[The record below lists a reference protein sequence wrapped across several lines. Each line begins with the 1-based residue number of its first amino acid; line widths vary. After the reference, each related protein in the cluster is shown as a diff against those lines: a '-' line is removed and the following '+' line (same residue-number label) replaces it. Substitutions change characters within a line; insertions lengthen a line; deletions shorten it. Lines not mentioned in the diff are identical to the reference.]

1 MVEKPTFEKL
11 GEGTEK
17 AGGTKSEDSGF
28 EMAYR
33 HYKRFY
39 EAMEGIDEAIQSAD
53 RVDRMLDNVM
63 ETVLQIFECDRAWL
77 FHPCNPDAD
86 SFRVTVESTTEAFP
100 GAKALGKA
108 VPMTADMADYCRRAL
123 AVPGEVVLDPPEGR
137 EMEND
142 IAIQFDVQSL
152 MLMALYP
159 RVGETWMFGLHQCGY
174 RRNWRQADRRLF
186 RRIGFRITD
195 ALSSR
200 LYLQQLEESEKR
212 YRHLFETALDAIYL
226 VSLDTLEIKDCN
238 PKAVEMDG
246 YTFEEMAGGMTLTQ
260 IHPTEEGDKLARI
273 ISTIREEGSV
283 ESVGGL
289 HHFTKAGR
297 WVPIE
302 LNGKFITFPEGEF
315 ALFHVRDVS
324 ERMKT
329 EQALRESEENAR
341 ALLNA
346 STESAFL
353 LKPDGTVLTLNEVT
367 AQRLK
372 KQTKDILGQCIYDF
386 VPGPVAE
393 SRKKRIEEVLR
404 TGRPVRFEDERWG
417 DIIDQTLYP
426 VMDGDGNV
434 VRIAV
439 FGRDVTDSRRSE
451 QALRESEKEF
461 RMLIENIV
469 DWVWKVD
476 VNGCYTYVSP
486 QMESIMG
493 YPTSEV
499 LGKTPFDFMRL
510 EEAERVRSMYAKALA
525 DRDRIERMEDTL
537 LARDGR
543 EVVFETNATPIFD
556 EEGNF
561 QGYMGTCRDITERK
575 RSEAALRASEERF
588 DLAMRFANDGLF
600 DWNLET
606 NEIYYSPVW
615 KRILGYEDHE
625 IENEFSEW
633 ERLTK
638 ADDVESS
645 WAMMREVMAGRK
657 GRFEIEFQMR
667 HKEGHWVDIF
677 ARANVV
683 RDDRGKPV
691 RVLGTH
697 VDVTQRKRAER
708 DLEKVKEQLEA
719 LWSITK
725 IADADIKSISDHVLA
740 EVEKMTAS
748 KHAFYGFLTEDEKTM
763 VLHAWSPKT
772 MDDCRVTG
780 KPVHFPID
788 KAGIWADAV
797 RQRRTVILNDYRS
810 DRQGK
815 KDLPEGHVDLT
826 RFMVV
831 PVVSNDKVLSVAA
844 VANKQEAYTEADEK
858 QVRGFLANVQ
868 ILLDRKQAEKEK
880 LELMERLQHVQRM
893 EAIGTLAGGVA
904 HDFNNILSPI
914 LVQTELAKLNLP
926 QDHAVQENLDEVLKA
941 GHRAADLVKHILTFS
956 RQEKQKHVIFDM
968 RGTVKEVLKLI
979 RATIPS
985 SIEIVQRIS
994 AEPATIMGDP
1004 TGIHEVL
1011 MNLCSNAAQAMDEMG
1026 SVLQVE
1032 LREVELDREF
1042 VKELPGVSPGAF
1054 VRLSV
1059 SDTGHGI
1066 PREVIGRIFD
1076 PYFTTK
1082 EVGKGTGMG
1091 LAVAH
1096 GVVREHGGAI
1106 TVYSE
1111 PGQGTTFHVLFP
1123 KVQGEVIEAAGASK
1137 GIQTGTE
1144 RILFVD
1150 DEEAIIRSG
1159 SQMLEL
1165 LGYEVRSTTVPVEA
1179 LEMFRAEP
1187 NEFDLVITDMTM
1199 PHMTGEVLAREM
1211 MDIRPDIPI
1220 ILCTGFS
1227 YRIDEQKAKDIGIK
1241 GWIMKP
1247 FIMRETADMIRNVLG
1262 G

>member
-17 AGGTKSEDSGF
+17 AEGTRSEDSGC
-28 EMAYR
+28 EMAHR

-39 EAMEGIDEAIQSAD
+39 EAMEAIDEAIQSGD
-53 RVDRMLDNVM
+53 RVDRMLDKVM
-63 ETVLQIFECDRAWL
+63 EKVLQIFECDRAWL
-77 FHPCNPDAD
+77 FYPCDPDAD
-86 SFRVTVESTTEAFP
+86 SFRVTVESTTKEFP
-100 GAKALGKA
+100 GAKALGKE
-108 VPMTADMADYCRRAL
+108 VPMTADMADYCWRAL
-123 AVPGEVVLDPPEGR
+123 AASGEAVIDPPEGC
-137 EMEND
+137 EMGND
-142 IAIQFDVQSL
+142 IAIQFDVKSL

-159 RVGETWMFGLHQCGY
+159 RVGERWMFGLHQCDH
-174 RRNWRQADRRLF
+174 RRDWSQADRRLF

-200 LYLQQLEESEKR
+200 LYLQQLEESEK
-212 YRHLFETALDAIYL
+212 
-226 VSLDTLEIKDCN
+226 
-238 PKAVEMDG
+238 
-246 YTFEEMAGGMTLTQ
+246 
-260 IHPTEEGDKLARI
+260 
-273 ISTIREEGSV
+273 
-283 ESVGGL
+283 
-289 HHFTKAGR
+289 
-297 WVPIE
+297 
-302 LNGKFITFPEGEF
+302 
-315 ALFHVRDVS
+315 
-324 ERMKT
+324 
-329 EQALRESEENAR
+329 ALRDR
-341 ALLNA
+341 
-346 STESAFL
+346 
-353 LKPDGTVLTLNEVT
+353 
-367 AQRLK
+367 
-372 KQTKDILGQCIYDF
+372 
-386 VPGPVAE
+386 
-393 SRKKRIEEVLR
+393 
-404 TGRPVRFEDERWG
+404 
-417 DIIDQTLYP
+417 
-426 VMDGDGNV
+426 
-434 VRIAV
+434 
-439 FGRDVTDSRRSE
+439 
-451 QALRESEKEF
+451 EKEF
-461 RMLIENIV
+461 RTLIENIV

-493 YPTSEV
+493 YPISEV
-499 LGKTPFDFMRL
+499 LGKTPFDFMRP
-510 EEAERVRSMYAKALA
+510 EEAERVRSMYGNALA
-525 DRDRIERMEDTL
+525 DHDRIEGMEDTL
-537 LARDGR
+537 LAKDGR
-543 EVVFETNATPIFD
+543 AVVFETNATPIFD
-556 EEGNF
+556 EGGDF

-625 IENEFSEW
+625 IENKFSEW

-638 ADDVESS
+638 ADDVKSS
-645 WAMMREVMAGRK
+645 WAMMREVVAGRK

-667 HKEGHWVDIF
+667 HKEGHWVDIL

-683 RDDRGKPV
+683 RDDRGKPL

-697 VDVTQRKRAER
+697 VDVTQRKRGER
-708 DLEKVKEQLEA
+708 DLEKVKEHLEA

-740 EVEKMTAS
+740 VVEKMTAS

-772 MDDCRVTG
+772 MADCRVTN
-780 KPVHFPID
+780 KPVYFRID

-797 RQRRTVILNDYRS
+797 RQRRTVILNDYPS

-831 PVVSNDKVLSVAA
+831 PVVSHNKVISVAA
-844 VANKQEAYTEADEK
+844 VANKKEAYTEADEK

-868 ILLDRKQAEKEK
+868 ILLDRKQAEREK
-880 LELMERLQHVQRM
+880 LELMTRLQHVQKM

-926 QDHAVQENLDEVLKA
+926 QDHAIQENLDEVLKA

-968 RGTVKEVLKLI
+968 KGTVNEVLKLI

-985 SIEIVQRIS
+985 SIEIIQRIS

-1042 VKELPGVSPGAF
+1042 VKELPGVSPGSF

-1096 GVVREHGGAI
+1096 GVVKEHGGAI

-1123 KVQGEVIEAAGASK
+1123 KAQGEVIESGAASK
-1137 GIQTGTE
+1137 GVQTGTE

-1150 DEEAIIRSG
+1150 DEEAIVRSG
-1159 SQMLEL
+1159 TQMLEL